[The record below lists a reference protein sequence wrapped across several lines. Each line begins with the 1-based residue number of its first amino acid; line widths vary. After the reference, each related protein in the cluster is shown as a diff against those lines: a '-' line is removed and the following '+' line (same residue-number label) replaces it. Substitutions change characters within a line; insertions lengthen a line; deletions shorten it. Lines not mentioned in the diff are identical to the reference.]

1 LVAVDI
7 VIIWIEKE
15 ERRTWFWW

>member
-1 LVAVDI
+1 VDI